1 MTKPNQIL
9 TRTTIAATL
18 ALMPQLASAQQS
30 QPPAQGSFTRPDN
43 AGRPAV
49 PNTGL
54 DYTQAMERLFQ
65 AAQRLRES
73 IQAMAQQP
81 PGERR
86 NQAMAQAREALMSTQ
101 QSMVQLPPELRT
113 NQNYRD
119 AEARAGEAQRA
130 LGGEQA
136 DPQRAQVAADAIL
149 VLIPRLR
156 EDAAKTASA
165 TPAAA
170 PGVPLARVTSLVGTN
185 LLGPNGNNDVAQ
197 LENLLVDGQGNT
209 RAAVVEW
216 GGFLGIGE
224 RRALVPIGRIQFG
237 TTQNDRARITMTR
250 EQLEQLPRYDRDRLA
265 DYSRENGW
273 GEGVRWY
280 R

>member
-1 MTKPNQIL
+1 MAKTNRVL
-9 TRTTIAATL
+9 TRTTIAASL
-18 ALMPQLASAQQS
+18 LVLPGMALAQQN
-30 QPPAQGSFTRPDN
+30 QPSTQGNFARPDN

-49 PNTGL
+49 PNTGI
-54 DYTQAMERLFQ
+54 DYTQAMDRLFQ

-86 NQAMAQAREALMSTQ
+86 NQAIAQAREALLGTQ
-101 QSMVQLPPELRT
+101 QAMIQLPPELRT

-119 AEARAGEAQRA
+119 AEARAGEARRA
-130 LGGEQA
+130 LEGDGATA
-136 DPQRAQVAADAIL
+136 DPQRAQAAVDAIL
-149 VLIPRLR
+149 VLVPRLR
-156 EDAAKTASA
+156 EDATKA

-170 PGVPLARVTSLVGTN
+170 SSGVPLARVTSLVGNN
-185 LLGPNGNNDVAQ
+185 LYGPSGDNEVAQ
-197 LENLLVDGQGNT
+197 LDNLLVDRQGNI

-224 RRALVPIGRIQFG
+224 RRALVPIERIRFG
-237 TTQNDRARITMTR
+237 ASQDDRARITLTR
-250 EQLEQLPRYDRDRLA
+250 EELEKLPRYDRDRLA
-265 DYSRENGW
+265 DYGREHGW

>member
-9 TRTTIAATL
+9 TRAMIAATL

-43 AGRPAV
+43 TGRPAV
-49 PNTGL
+49 PNTDL
-54 DYTQAMERLFQ
+54 DYT
-65 AAQRLRES
+65 
-73 IQAMAQQP
+73 QAMAQQP

-86 NQAMAQAREALMSTQ
+86 NQAMAQAREALMSTH
-101 QSMVQLPPELRT
+101 QSMVQLPPELRI

-197 LENLLVDGQGNT
+197 LENLLVDRQGNT

-237 TTQNDRARITMTR
+237 ATQNDRARITMTR
-250 EQLEQLPRYDRDRLA
+250 EQLELLPRYDRDRLA

>member
-1 MTKPNQIL
+1 MTKPNGLL
-9 TRTTIAATL
+9 TGTTIAATL
-18 ALMPQLASAQQS
+18 ALLPQFAAAQPA
-30 QPPAQGSFTRPDN
+30 QPPAQGNFTRPEN
-43 AGRPAV
+43 PGRPAV
-49 PNTGL
+49 PDTGP

-65 AAQRLRES
+65 AAQRLREA

-86 NQAMAQAREALMSTQ
+86 NQAMAQAREALLGTQ
-101 QSMVQLPPELRT
+101 QAMVQLPPELRT

-136 DPQRAQVAADAIL
+136 DLQRAQTAVDAIIVL
-149 VLIPRLR
+149 VPRLR
-156 EDAAKTASA
+156 EDATKASA
-165 TPAAA
+165 ATQAGAL
-170 PGVPLARVTSLVGTN
+170 GVPLARVTNLVGAN
-185 LLGPNGNNDVAQ
+185 LYGPNGSNYVAQ
-197 LENLLVDGQGNT
+197 LENLLVDRQGNI

-224 RRALVPIGRIQFG
+224 RRALVPIERIQFG
-237 TTQNDRARITMTR
+237 TSQDDRARITMIR

-265 DYSRENGW
+265 DYGREHGW